1 VHGQK
6 KSEENG
12 VSLTKNTMSLV
23 LENVAKN
30 FGEVQALKGV
40 SLTLKKGEVVGLLG
54 PNGAGKSTLMKILTG
69 YYTQWEGKVDFFEK
83 DLKTELRAIQK
94 QVGYLTENNPLY
106 PEMYVKEY
114 LQYVAD
120 LYRLKNPPIDQLM
133 EQTGLLDHQKK
144 KIQTLSKGYKQ
155 RVGLAAALLH
165 DPKLVI
171 LDEPTTGL
179 DPNQLVEIRKLIR
192 SLGKD
197 KTVLLSTHILQEVD
211 ALCDRVLIIHK
222 GEIVL
227 DQALEVLRKDQK
239 QIIEVSFDYRVET
252 EALARIPKVE
262 KVKNTHDF
270 DYEIHI
276 KGSEDLRPV
285 VFDFAHDNGLKILK
299 LQLKNESLEQ
309 LFNSLTS

>member
-1 VHGQK
+1 
-6 KSEENG
+6 
-12 VSLTKNTMSLV
+12 MSLV
-23 LENVAKN
+23 LENVAKS
-30 FGEVQALKGV
+30 FGEVHALRGV

-69 YYTQWEGKVDFFEK
+69 YYTQWEGKVAFFDK
-83 DLKTELRAIQK
+83 DLKTDLRAIQK

-114 LQYVAD
+114 LRYVAD
-120 LYRLKNPPIDQLM
+120 LYRLKNPPIVPLM
-133 EQTGLLDHQKK
+133 EQTGLLKHQTK

-165 DPKLVI
+165 DPKLII

-192 SLGKD
+192 NLGKD

-227 DQALEVLRKDQK
+227 NQVLNDLRKDQK

-252 EALARIPKVE
+252 EALARIPKVK
-262 KVKNTHDF
+262 KVKNTHEF

-276 KGSEDLRPV
+276 EGNQDLRPA
-285 VFDFAHDNGLKILK
+285 VFDFANDSGLKILK
-299 LQLKNESLEQ
+299 MQLKNESLEQ
-309 LFNSLTS
+309 LFKSLTS

>member
-1 VHGQK
+1 
-6 KSEENG
+6 
-12 VSLTKNTMSLV
+12 MSLV

-133 EQTGLLDHQKK
+133 EQTGLIDHQKK

>member
-1 VHGQK
+1 
-6 KSEENG
+6 
-12 VSLTKNTMSLV
+12 MSLV
-23 LENVAKN
+23 LENVAKS
-30 FGEVQALKGV
+30 FGEVHALRGV

-69 YYTQWEGKVDFFEK
+69 YYTQWEGKVAFFDK
-83 DLKTELRAIQK
+83 DLKTDLRAIQK

-114 LQYVAD
+114 LRYVAD
-120 LYRLKNPPIDQLM
+120 LYRLKNPPIVPLM
-133 EQTGLLDHQKK
+133 EQTGLMKHQTK

-165 DPKLVI
+165 DPKLII

-192 SLGKD
+192 NLGKD

-227 DQALEVLRKDQK
+227 NQVLNDLRKDQK
-239 QIIEVSFDYRVET
+239 QIIEVSFDYRLET
-252 EALARIPKVE
+252 EALARIPKVQ
-262 KVKNTHDF
+262 KVKNTHEF

-276 KGSEDLRPV
+276 EGNQDLRPA
-285 VFDFAHDNGLKILK
+285 VFDFANDSGLKILK
-299 LQLKNESLEQ
+299 MQLKNESLEQ
-309 LFNSLTS
+309 LFKSLTS

>member
-1 VHGQK
+1 
-6 KSEENG
+6 
-12 VSLTKNTMSLV
+12 M
-23 LENVAKN
+23 
-30 FGEVQALKGV
+30 
-40 SLTLKKGEVVGLLG
+40 GLLG